1 MSKALDIQQVRE
13 KLAARVV
20 GRQILY
26 HPQLLST
33 NEEARRLAMAGESE
47 GTVVVAETQTAG
59 RGRRGRRWL
68 DVPGQCLLFSILLRP
83 DADASSW
90 PLLSLGIAVAA
101 AGSTGDH
108 CHLNVATKWP
118 NDLLVNQRKVGG
130 ILLEAGPEFVVAG
143 LGLNVGGPVKR
154 LQDQIPQ
161 PVTTLEEECG
171 HPVSREEVLV
181 ALLEKI
187 DQIYSQFQAGQAAA
201 IIAAYKELDCTLG
214 KYVMVEGGDEK
225 VRGWAADI
233 GPRGTLIIQTDVGPR
248 EIAAGDVY
256 LLSDAPANSSAGH

>member
-1 MSKALDIQQVRE
+1 MSEALDIQQVRE
-13 KLAARVV
+13 KLVARVV

-26 HPQLLST
+26 HSQLSST
-33 NEEARRLAMAGESE
+33 NDEVRRLAVAGEPE

-83 DADASSW
+83 DADASCW
-90 PLLSLGIAVAA
+90 PLLSLGMAVAA
-101 AGSTGDH
+101 EAIRDH

-118 NDLLVNQRKVGG
+118 NDLLVDQRKVGG

-143 LGLNVGGPVKR
+143 LGLNVTGPVKR

-187 DQIYSQFQAGQAAA
+187 DLVYSQFQAGQAAT

-214 KYVMVEGGDEK
+214 KYVMVEVGDEK

-233 GPRGTLIIQTDVGPR
+233 GPRGTLIIQTDVGLR

-256 LLSDAPANSSAGH
+256 LLSDAPANSSAGD